1 VNQATEIY
9 SREFD
14 AIFFRLPARLQD
26 RIEAKIRELGRQLES
41 FRHERL
47 QGRPEFRLRVGDYRV
62 IYEFDVRRNE
72 LYLVTMG
79 HRREVYRR

>member
-14 AIFFRLPARLQD
+14 AIFQHLPARLQD
-26 RIEAKIRELGRQLES
+26 RIEAKIRDLGRQLDG
-41 FRHERL
+41 FPHKRL
-47 QGRPEFRLRVGDYRV
+47 HGRPEFRLRVGDYRV
-62 IYEFDVRRNE
+62 IYEFDLRQNE
-72 LYLVTMG
+72 LYLVTVG